1 MYIPP
6 TAHAMKTLCFDWGIS
21 DHYGWGVY
29 GLNLWVYGSLS
40 QKFRIQP
47 VNKPNFL
54 YPLDPLTQ
62 QFVASLAPAPL
73 GGPITLKA
81 GDIMLTGLGNQIR
94 PRQYPALVNAGVIF
108 FEANP
113 LGAQDIEHLKTYDF
127 IVAGSGWNASVL
139 ARWGVKTQTVIQGID
154 RDLFLP
160 RPKKYLRDRFVV
172 LSGGKLEFRK
182 GQDILV
188 KAFARFAQSRP
199 EALLVTAWRSP
210 WEKKIAASINQSGL
224 CQPITPQ
231 DDMGRAIAQWLAD
244 NGIAAH
250 QTLNLGAT
258 AQRLMPEVFREVDLA
273 VFPNRCEGGTNLVAM
288 EAMASGL
295 TCVLSRNTGHLDL
308 IRGNNCLVLSSQQP
322 VAQQATEGWGESSV
336 DELVAHMEAAYA
348 GKSAINPQDAA
359 ASMAEFSWA
368 DSIARLQNLFL

>member
-1 MYIPP
+1 
-6 TAHAMKTLCFDWGIS
+6 MKTLCFDWGIS